1 MRICKVF
8 LLCLIFFA
16 LFTVEA
22 NAHTVD
28 DVRDLLNRQRVD
40 DIYTQEE
47 MDIIIAQY
55 NKIERANYLVK
66 LFDMGKAIRI
76 NDGLIEDYQILEE
89 ELVLAQETL
98 AKDFQGGKAAAEV
111 MKDKSTLESVLH
123 KIDSLKDVGYEIEL
137 EYIPNEW
144 KEKYEQVV
152 NIEYTLRQQYEIGEL
167 GQGMKTP
174 LREQMIIEK
183 AFGLS
188 MNAEHQ
194 TLSVHDAIDLVG
206 SYGDN
211 VYAQWNGVVS
221 NIYHS
226 DKYAY
231 VIEITHGKGLTTV
244 YKNLH
249 SVKVNIGDSV
259 EQYQKIAELGT
270 ESEKNHTY
278 CSLHFEVYLDGTA
291 INPIYLYG
299 KNGTTALR
307 TYVAKY
313 PSIEGF
319 MDLQELERI
328 VKNTP
333 DKVVEEEEISN
344 IPPGTYNYDNINE
357 GVEFSSKAV
366 FEAMAEEERRKEE
379 NKNNNVTDVNGMTP
393 DELEK
398 LKKERLEEILRE

>member
-1 MRICKVF
+1 MKIYKIF

-22 NAHTVD
+22 NAYTVD

-47 MDIIIAQY
+47 IDTIIQQY
-55 NKIERANYLVK
+55 NKIERANYLVRM
-66 LFDMGKAIRI
+66 FDMGKAIRI
-76 NDGLIEDYQILEE
+76 NSGLIEDYQILEE
-89 ELVLAQETL
+89 ELVQAQERL
-98 AKDFQGGKAAAEV
+98 AADFQGGKPVTEV
-111 MKDKSTLESVLH
+111 MKDKSMLESVLH
-123 KIDSLKDVGYEIEL
+123 RIDSLKDIGYEIEL

-144 KEKYEQVV
+144 KEKYEQVL
-152 NIEYTLRQQYEIGEL
+152 NIEYTLRQQYEIGEV
-167 GQGMKTP
+167 GQDMETP
-174 LREQMIIEK
+174 LKENMVIEK

-188 MNAEHQ
+188 MNSEHQ
-194 TLSVHDAIDLVG
+194 TISVHDAIDLVG

-211 VYAQWNGVVS
+211 VYSQWNGVIS

-226 DKYAY
+226 EKYEW
-231 VIEITHGKGLTTV
+231 VIEITHGTGLTTV

-249 SVKVNIGDSV
+249 SVKCNIGDSV

-270 ESEKNHTY
+270 ESEKYHTY

-299 KNGTTALR
+299 KKGTTALR

-328 VKNTP
+328 VKNSP
-333 DKVVEEEEISN
+333 DKVVEEEEEN
-344 IPPGTYNYDNINE
+344 DIPLGTYNYDNINE
-357 GVEFSSKAV
+357 GVAFDRNAV
-366 FEAMAEEERRKEE
+366 FEALAEEQRRKEE
-379 NKNNNVTDVNGMTP
+379 NEKNNTSNPDEMTP
-393 DELEK
+393 NELEK
-398 LKKERLEEILRE
+398 LKRERLEEILRE

>member
-1 MRICKVF
+1 MKIYKVF

-16 LFTVEA
+16 LFTVDVQ
-22 NAHTVD
+22 AHTVD

-47 MDIIIAQY
+47 IDIIIEQY
-55 NKIERANYLVK
+55 NKIERANYLVR

-89 ELVLAQETL
+89 ELVQAQEKL
-98 AKDFQGGKAAAEV
+98 AADFQGGKPVTDV
-111 MKDKSTLESVLH
+111 MKDKSMLESILH
-123 KIDSLKDVGYEIEL
+123 KIDSLKDIGYEIEL

-144 KEKYEQVV
+144 KEKYEQVL
-152 NIEYTLRQQYEIGEL
+152 NIEYTLRQQYEIGEI
-167 GQGMKTP
+167 GQTMETP
-174 LREQMIIEK
+174 LKENMIIEK
-183 AFGLS
+183 AYGLS
-188 MNAEHQ
+188 MNSENK
-194 TLSVHDAIDLVG
+194 TLSVHDAIDFVG

-211 VYAQWNGVVS
+211 VYAQWNGVIS

-226 DKYAY
+226 ENYEW

-249 SVKVNIGDSV
+249 SVKCNIGDSV

-270 ESEKNHTY
+270 ELERNHTY

-299 KNGTTALR
+299 KKGTTALR

-313 PSIEGF
+313 PSVEGF

-328 VKNTP
+328 VKNSP
-333 DKVVEEEEISN
+333 DKVVEVEDDN
-344 IPPGTYNYDNINE
+344 PIPPGTYNYDNINE
-357 GVEFSSKAV
+357 GVEFNANAV
-366 FEAMAEEERRKEE
+366 FEALAEEQKRKEE
-379 NKNNNVTDVNGMTP
+379 NDASNPDEMTP
-393 DELEK
+393 DELER